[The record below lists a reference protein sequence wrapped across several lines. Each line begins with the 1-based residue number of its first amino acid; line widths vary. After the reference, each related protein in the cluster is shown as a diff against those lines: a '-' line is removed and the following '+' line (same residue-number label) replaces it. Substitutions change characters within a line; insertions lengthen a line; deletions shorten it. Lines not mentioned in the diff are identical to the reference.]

1 MSSATAVQS
10 CTSLAVLVPCY
21 NEAGSIAACVE
32 QLLEQE
38 GINTFLLIDDGS
50 QDGSSAIC
58 AALAARHAPRVE
70 VLLLPQNVGKNAAIR
85 AGAAAV
91 SEEFLIV
98 LDADMTVAP
107 ASIRSVLE
115 ALAGGY
121 AGGFTA
127 SMERD
132 RPGGGA
138 LAPGPELRANSR
150 VFVYGSRLHGNMT
163 RGAMSLAHRLGNRFF
178 AAWVSLL
185 LNREVSDVLCGLKA
199 LPKDV
204 LSNMPS
210 SACRWGDFDLFFA
223 AADAGLRFLE
233 IPVAFAP
240 RRAGH
245 SKMRAFSAG
254 LYFAYL
260 CAGRTLRGL
269 LHTIRRKVPA
279 TAS

>member
-1 MSSATAVQS
+1 MSPASAGRS
-10 CTSLAVLVPCY
+10 STSLAVLVPCY
-21 NEAGSIAACVE
+21 NEAGTIAGCVE
-32 QLLEQE
+32 QLLELE
-38 GINTFLLIDDGS
+38 GVNTVLLIDDGS
-50 QDGSSAIC
+50 RDGSSALC
-58 AALAARHAPRVE
+58 AALAARHAPRVKA
-70 VLLLPQNVGKNAAIR
+70 LLLPQNVGKNAAIR
-85 AGAAAV
+85 AGASAV

-115 ALAGGY
+115 APD
-121 AGGFTA
+121 
-127 SMERD
+127 SH
-132 RPGGGA
+132 
-138 LAPGPELRANSR
+138 

-163 RGAMSLAHRLGNRFF
+163 RGAMSLAHRAGNRFF

-185 LNREVSDVLCGLKA
+185 LHREVGDVLCGFKA

-223 AADAGLRFLE
+223 AADAGLRFVE

-269 LHTIRRKVPA
+269 VYGHAAARHP
-279 TAS
+279 

>member
-1 MSSATAVQS
+1 M
-10 CTSLAVLVPCY
+10 AVLVPCY
-21 NEAGSIAACVE
+21 NEAGTIAACVE
-32 QLLEQE
+32 QLLEVE
-38 GINTFLLIDDGS
+38 GVKTLLLIDDGS

-70 VLLLPQNVGKNAAIR
+70 SLLLPRNVGKNAAMR
-85 AGAAAV
+85 AGASAV

-107 ASIRSVLE
+107 ASVRSVLGSLSGGE
-115 ALAGGY
+115 AAPS
-121 AGGFTA
+121 AA
-127 SMERD
+127 SGERD
-132 RPGGGA
+132 RPAGVA
-138 LAPGPELRANSR
+138 LPSGPELRANPR

-163 RGAMSLAHRLGNRFF
+163 RGAMSPAHRLGNRFF

-185 LNREVSDVLCGLKA
+185 LHREIGDVLCGLKA

-204 LSNMPS
+204 LSNMPA
-210 SACRWGDFDLFFA
+210 SACRWGDFDVFFA
-223 AADAGLRFLE
+223 AADAGLRFVE

-240 RRAGH
+240 RRAGQ
-245 SKMRAFSAG
+245 SKMHALSAG

-269 LHTIRRKVPA
+269 LHKRKA
-279 TAS
+279 RSGYGISAH

>member
-1 MSSATAVQS
+1 MTPKTAVRS

-21 NEAGSIAACVE
+21 NEAGTIAVCVE
-32 QLLEQE
+32 QLLELE
-38 GINTFLLIDDGS
+38 GIHTVLLIDDGS
-50 QDGSSAIC
+50 RDGSSAIC
-58 AALAARHAPRVE
+58 AALAARHAPRVRA
-70 VLLLPQNVGKNAAIR
+70 LLLPQNAGKNAAIR
-85 AGAAAV
+85 AGASAV
-91 SEEFLIV
+91 PEAFLIV

-115 ALAGGY
+115 ALSGGD
-121 AGGFTA
+121 A
-127 SMERD
+127 E
-132 RPGGGA
+132 
-138 LAPGPELRANSR
+138 ELRANSR
-150 VFVYGSRLHGNMT
+150 VFAYGSRLNGNMT

-185 LNREVSDVLCGLKA
+185 LRREVSDVLCGFKA

-210 SACRWGDFDLFFA
+210 SACRWGDFDMFFA
-223 AADAGLRFLE
+223 AADAGLRFVE
-233 IPVAFAP
+233 IPVTLAP
-240 RRAGH
+240 RRAGR

-269 LHTIRRKVPA
+269 LHT
-279 TAS
+279 

>member
-1 MSSATAVQS
+1 MSCATAVQS

-21 NEAGSIAACVE
+21 NEAGTIAACVE
-32 QLLEQE
+32 QLLELK
-38 GINTFLLIDDGS
+38 GINTLLLIDDGS

-70 VLLLPQNVGKNAAIR
+70 SLLLPRNVGKNAAMR
-85 AGAAAV
+85 AGASAV

-98 LDADMTVAP
+98 LDADMTVEP
-107 ASIRSVLE
+107 ASVRSVLE
-115 ALAGGY
+115 ALSGAY
-121 AGGFTA
+121 AGGSAA
-127 SMERD
+127 SAEPH
-132 RPGGGA
+132 RPAGGA
-138 LAPGPELRANSR
+138 LPLRQELRANPR

-185 LNREVSDVLCGLKA
+185 LNREIGDVLCGLKA
-199 LPKDV
+199 LPRDV
-204 LSNMPS
+204 LSNMPP

-223 AADAGLRFLE
+223 AADAGLRFVE
-233 IPVAFAP
+233 IPVPFAP
-240 RRAGH
+240 RRAGR

-254 LYFAYL
+254 LYFGYL

-269 LHTIRRKVPA
+269 LHAIRRRALAA
-279 TAS
+279 T

>member
-1 MSSATAVQS
+1 MSPATAGPS
-10 CTSLAVLVPCY
+10 CTPLAVLVPCY
-21 NEAGSIAACVE
+21 NEAGTIAVCVE
-32 QLLEQE
+32 QLLELE
-38 GINTFLLIDDGS
+38 GIHTVLLIDDGS
-50 QDGSSAIC
+50 RDGSSAIC
-58 AALAARHAPRVE
+58 AALAAQHAPRVKA
-70 VLLLPQNVGKNAAIR
+70 LLLPQNAGKNAAIR
-85 AGAAAV
+85 AGASAV

-107 ASIRSVLE
+107 ASISSVLQ
-115 ALAGGY
+115 ALSGDCGGPP
-121 AGGFTA
+121 GH
-127 SMERD
+127 ER
-132 RPGGGA
+132 
-138 LAPGPELRANSR
+138 RADSR
-150 VFVYGSRLHGNMT
+150 VFVYGSRLQGNMT
-163 RGAMSLAHRLGNRFF
+163 RGAMSLAHRLGNRCF

-185 LNREVSDVLCGLKA
+185 LNREVRDVLCGFKA

-223 AADAGLRFLE
+223 AADAGLRFVE

-260 CAGRTLRGL
+260 CAGRTLKRL
-269 LHTIRRKVPA
+269 AARDLQIKR
-279 TAS
+279 AS

>member
-1 MSSATAVQS
+1 VDDATVQS
-10 CTSLAVLVPCY
+10 LTSLAVLVPCY
-21 NEAGSIAACVE
+21 NEARTIAACVE
-32 QLLEQE
+32 QLLELE
-38 GINTFLLIDDGS
+38 GINTVLLIDDGS

-70 VLLLPQNVGKNAAIR
+70 ALLLPQNVGKNAAIR
-85 AGAAAV
+85 AGASAV

-107 ASIRSVLE
+107 ASLRS
-115 ALAGGY
+115 ALKALSSGY
-121 AGGFTA
+121 AA
-127 SMERD
+127 H
-132 RPGGGA
+132 
-138 LAPGPELRANSR
+138 SR
-150 VFVYGSRLHGNMT
+150 VFAYGSRLHGNMT

-185 LNREVSDVLCGLKA
+185 LNRKVGDVLCGFKA
-199 LPKDV
+199 LPKEV

-223 AADAGLRFLE
+223 AADAGLRFVE

-240 RRAGH
+240 RRAGK

-260 CAGRTLRGL
+260 CAGRTWRGL
-269 LHTIRRKVPA
+269 SHTIHRKGLA
-279 TAS
+279 TP

>member
-1 MSSATAVQS
+1 MSPRS

-21 NEAGSIAACVE
+21 NEAGTIALCVE
-32 QLLEQE
+32 QLLELE
-38 GINTFLLIDDGS
+38 GINTVLLIDDGS
-50 QDGSSAIC
+50 RDGSSAIC
-58 AALAARHAPRVE
+58 TALAARHAPRVKA
-70 VLLLPQNVGKNAAIR
+70 LLLPQNVGKNAAIR
-85 AGAAAV
+85 AGASAV

-107 ASIRSVLE
+107 ASIRSVLQ
-115 ALAGGY
+115 AL
-121 AGGFTA
+121 
-127 SMERD
+127 SSEK
-132 RPGGGA
+132 
-138 LAPGPELRANSR
+138 LRANSR
-150 VFVYGSRLHGNMT
+150 VFVYGSRLHGNMA
-163 RGAMSLAHRLGNRFF
+163 RGAMSLARRVGNRFF

-185 LNREVSDVLCGLKA
+185 LNREVGDILCGFKA
-199 LPKDV
+199 IPKDV

-223 AADAGLRFLE
+223 AADAGLRFVE

-269 LHTIRRKVPA
+269 SKSKGQAKACLPL
-279 TAS
+279 

>member
-1 MSSATAVQS
+1 MSPATVDRS
-10 CTSLAVLVPCY
+10 CTPLAVLVPCY
-21 NEAGSIAACVE
+21 NEAGTIAVCVE
-32 QLLEQE
+32 QLLKLE
-38 GINTFLLIDDGS
+38 GIDTVLLIDDGS
-50 QDGSSAIC
+50 RDGSSAIC
-58 AALAARHAPRVE
+58 AALAARHAPRVKA
-70 VLLLPQNVGKNAAIR
+70 LLLPQNVGKNAAIR
-85 AGAAAV
+85 AGASAV

-115 ALAGGY
+115 ALSG
-121 AGGFTA
+121 
-127 SMERD
+127 EK
-132 RPGGGA
+132 
-138 LAPGPELRANSR
+138 LRENSR
-150 VFVYGSRLHGNMT
+150 VFAYGSRLNGNMT
-163 RGAMSLAHRLGNRFF
+163 REAMSLAHRLGNRFF

-185 LNREVSDVLCGLKA
+185 LNREVGDVLCGFKA

-223 AADAGLRFLE
+223 AADAGLRFVE
-233 IPVAFAP
+233 IPVALAP

-269 LHTIRRKVPA
+269 GPWARQMKR
-279 TAS
+279 AS

>member
-1 MSSATAVQS
+1 MSPATVDRS
-10 CTSLAVLVPCY
+10 CTPLAVLVPCY
-21 NEAGSIAACVE
+21 NEAGTIAVCVE
-32 QLLEQE
+32 QLLKLE
-38 GINTFLLIDDGS
+38 GIDTVLLIDDGS
-50 QDGSSAIC
+50 RDGSSAIC
-58 AALAARHAPRVE
+58 AALAARHAPRVKA
-70 VLLLPQNVGKNAAIR
+70 LLLPQNVGKNAAIR
-85 AGAAAV
+85 AGASAV

-115 ALAGGY
+115 ALSG
-121 AGGFTA
+121 
-127 SMERD
+127 EK
-132 RPGGGA
+132 
-138 LAPGPELRANSR
+138 LRENSR

-163 RGAMSLAHRLGNRFF
+163 REAMSLAHRVGNRFF

-185 LNREVSDVLCGLKA
+185 LNREVGDVLCGFKA

-223 AADAGLRFLE
+223 SADAGLRFVE
-233 IPVAFAP
+233 IRVALAP

-269 LHTIRRKVPA
+269 GPWARQMKR
-279 TAS
+279 AS

>member
-1 MSSATAVQS
+1 MSPATAVRS
-10 CTSLAVLVPCY
+10 CTPLAVLVPCY
-21 NEAGSIAACVE
+21 NEAGTIAACVE
-32 QLLEQE
+32 QLLELE
-38 GINTFLLIDDGS
+38 GIHTVLLIDDGS
-50 QDGSSAIC
+50 RDGSSAIC
-58 AALAARHAPRVE
+58 AALAARHAPRVKA
-70 VLLLPQNVGKNAAIR
+70 LLLPQNVGKNAAIR
-85 AGAAAV
+85 AGASAV

-107 ASIRSVLE
+107 ASIRSVLR
-115 ALAGGY
+115 ALSGDYGGP
-121 AGGFTA
+121 
-127 SMERD
+127 
-132 RPGGGA
+132 PGQG
-138 LAPGPELRANSR
+138 LRANSR
-150 VFVYGSRLHGNMT
+150 MFVYGSRLHGDMT
-163 RGAMSLAHRLGNRFF
+163 RGAMSPAHRVGNRFF

-185 LNREVSDVLCGLKA
+185 LNREVGDVLCGFKA

-223 AADAGLRFLE
+223 AADAGLHFVQ

-260 CAGRTLRGL
+260 CAGRTLRGIS
-269 LHTIRRKVPA
+269 HAIRRKMLA
-279 TAS
+279 TT

>member
-1 MSSATAVQS
+1 MSRAAAVQS

-21 NEAGSIAACVE
+21 NEAATIAVCVE
-32 QLLEQE
+32 QLLELE
-38 GINTFLLIDDGS
+38 GIATFLLIDDGS

-70 VLLLPQNVGKNAAIR
+70 ALLLPQNVGKSAAVR
-85 AGAAAV
+85 AGASAV
-91 SEEFLIV
+91 SAEFLVV

-107 ASIRSVLE
+107 ASVRSVLE
-115 ALAGGY
+115 ALSGGSAGTL
-121 AGGFTA
+121 AA
-127 SMERD
+127 RQERD
-132 RPGGGA
+132 RAAGGA
-138 LAPGPELRANSR
+138 PPPRQELRASPR
-150 VFVYGSRLHGNMT
+150 VFAYGSRLHGNMT

-185 LNREVSDVLCGLKA
+185 LHREVGDVLCGLKA

-204 LSNMPS
+204 LSNMPP

-223 AADAGLRFLE
+223 AADAGLRFVE
-233 IPVAFAP
+233 IPVAFTA

-269 LHTIRRKVPA
+269 LHTIRRKSLAA
-279 TAS
+279 T